1 MASAPFSMWASQIP
15 GVSRILSQIHQR
27 RYNVFESISSFTF
40 SVVDRFSKYVH
51 FIALGHPYTT
61 TTMARTFFD
70 AIVKLHGFPSSITS
84 DRGPVF
90 TGTIYH
96 DLFKMAGVQHKMS
109 TTFHPQAD
117 GQYEVVNKIIAMYL
131 WCITGDRPRAWV
143 DWLPWVEYCYNTSFH
158 STLRTTPFQVV
169 YGGPPPALAP
179 Y

>member
-1 MASAPFSMWASQIP
+1 M
-15 GVSRILSQIHQR
+15 
-27 RYNVFESISSFTF
+27 
-40 SVVDRFSKYVH
+40 H

-61 TTMARTFFD
+61 TTMARAFFD

-131 WCITGDRPRAWV
+131 RCITGDRPRAWV

-169 YGGPPPALAP
+169 YGGPPLALAP
-179 Y
+179 YQPGITSTKTVDEMLQERDILLVEVCDRLLQAQNTHATSTTENIRT